1 MTDEP
6 LTLDETL
13 VGADP
18 VAFFAGWL
26 DDAGESEP
34 NDPNAVSLASV
45 DEDGMPDVR
54 IVLLKGFDARGFAFY
69 TNFESAKGRQLL
81 ASPKAAMCFHWK
93 SRRRQV
99 RLRGP
104 VEVVSEAEADAYYAS
119 RHPVSRIGAWAS
131 QQSRP
136 LESRASL
143 VAEVERYQE
152 RYGEGE
158 IPRPPH
164 WSGFRL
170 MPLSIEFWQDGAF
183 RLHDRIAFTRT
194 SLDAAWTVG
203 RLHP

>member
-1 MTDEP
+1 MTEQP
-6 LTLDETL
+6 LRLDENA
-13 VGADP
+13 VGSDP
-18 VAFFAGWL
+18 FAFFDGWL
-26 DDAGESEP
+26 KEAVESEP
-34 NDPNAVSLASV
+34 NDPNALSLATV
-45 DEDGMPDVR
+45 DEDGLPDAR
-54 IVLLKGFDARGFAFY
+54 MVLLKGFDARGFAFY
-69 TNFESAKGRQLL
+69 TNFESAKGGQLL
-81 ASPKAAMCFHWK
+81 ASRKAAMCFHWK
-93 SRRRQV
+93 SRRQQV

-104 VEVVSEAEADAYYAS
+104 VEVVTEAEADAYYAS
-119 RHPVSRIGAWAS
+119 RPRGSRLGAWAS

-143 VAEVERYQE
+143 AAEVERYQE